1 MRVLFLFLS
10 YPDMTKSFNMFT
22 TLVEE
27 FIKNG
32 HETYVLAPGTG
43 TTRISYEKEVN
54 VLRVKTL
61 PLKGTPN
68 YIRGFA
74 NFLLPHQFEASLNR
88 FFKDVRF
95 DLIISATPPVTFV
108 DLITKLKKKHGAK
121 FYLILRDIFPQSAL
135 DLGIMRSRG
144 IAYMY
149 FRNKERKLYKSAD
162 FIGCMSEGNVHYL
175 LEHNP
180 HLERSKLHV
189 LKNFQVLNSLKAFD
203 REKLKKEYGFE
214 GKFIAVFGGN
224 MGKPQQLE
232 NVIELAKSCVKYSDV
247 IFLLLGEG
255 QQMQQICQLVKSQNI
270 GNILIRDTIPKQDYQ
285 NLVRICDIGLIS
297 LHKDFTIPNI
307 PSKTLDYFNLGIP
320 VLASIDK
327 STDYGRMLDEAE
339 AGLWSIACDHANL
352 LENFDRLYQDPLLR
366 SQMGK
371 NGRRYFEKNLTPE
384 IAYKT
389 ILSFVEKC

>member
-22 TLVEE
+22 TLVEK
-27 FIKNG
+27 FTKNG

-43 TTRISYEKEVN
+43 TTRISYEKGVN
-54 VLRVKTL
+54 VVRVNTL
-61 PLKGTPN
+61 PLKSTPN
-68 YIRGFA
+68 YIKGFA
-74 NFLLPHQFEASLNR
+74 NFLLPNQFEASLNR
-88 FFKDVRF
+88 FYKDIKF

-108 DLITKLKKKHGAK
+108 DLITRLKKKHGAK
-121 FYLILRDIFPQSAL
+121 FYLILRDIFPQGAI
-135 DLGIMRSRG
+135 DLGIMRRRG
-144 IAYMY
+144 IAYKY

-189 LKNFQVLNSLKAFD
+189 LKNFQVLNNIKAFD

-255 QQMQQICQLVKSQNI
+255 QQMQQLSQLVKSQNI
-270 GNILIRDTIPKQDYQ
+270 ANIMIRDTIPKQDFQ
-285 NLVRICDIGLIS
+285 NLVSICDIGLIS

-339 AGLWSIACDHANL
+339 AGLWSIACDHANF

-366 SQMGK
+366 YQMGK

-389 ILSFVEKC
+389 ILSIVEK